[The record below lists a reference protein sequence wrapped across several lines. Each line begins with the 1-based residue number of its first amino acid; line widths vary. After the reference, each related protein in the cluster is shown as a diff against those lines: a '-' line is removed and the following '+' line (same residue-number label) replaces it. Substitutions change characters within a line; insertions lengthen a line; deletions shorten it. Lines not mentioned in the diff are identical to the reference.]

1 MAITVDQATI
11 GGSSALSSDTTIA
24 FTTSAAV
31 ASSGFIALSY
41 GWWCASTA
49 TITSISGGG
58 LTWVVAKQAR
68 AATGNPH
75 SGVAY
80 AQAPSGLAS
89 STTITAKLDT
99 SSFAR
104 IVGGI
109 SFLGVATSSPV
120 DTTDGPDTIAGATAW
135 TTGNVSLTAGSVLV
149 SASQC
154 EAAASSTAVTGTEFV
169 DRSETNNT
177 MVGHYQI
184 ATSAGNY
191 VNAGTWD
198 AATDGVTN
206 AAAFL
211 AGVGFSA
218 GGRGVVRPTRHRGRY
233 PSRDAMA

>member
-11 GGSSALSSDTTIA
+11 GGSSTLSSDTPIA
-24 FTTSAAV
+24 FTTTATV
-31 ASSGFIALSY
+31 ASGGFIALSY
-41 GWWCASTA
+41 GWWAATTA

-89 STTITAKLDT
+89 GTTITATLDNAA
-99 SSFAR
+99 FAR

-135 TTGNVSLTAGSVLV
+135 TTGNVSLSAGSVLV

-154 EAAASSTAVTGTEFV
+154 ENAASSTAVTGTEFV
-169 DRSETNNT
+169 DRSESNNT
-177 MVGHYQI
+177 MAGHYQI

-191 VNAGTWD
+191 ANAGTWN

-211 AGVGFSA
+211 VGAGNAVILTIT
-218 GGRGVVRPTRHRGRY
+218 V
-233 PSRDAMA
+233 